1 MNALRHSLALGALA
15 ALTCQAVTAS
25 ADEATPM
32 TDANLAQII
41 KSIGLTP
48 QQQDS
53 RFDFEF
59 KASMG
64 EEQWQLSMSS
74 VLSQDGR
81 SVWLMAWLDE
91 LPKNAADVPRT
102 ALLRLLAEN
111 DKMGNGKFFA
121 YIANNR
127 RFVLQRVIPTQG
139 LTKDS
144 FKAALQDLGSTVVQ
158 TYPQWSVAGWSAP
171 VEQEVQTAA
180 RPAQQEPVKTQA
192 VGNDSKYALPVRK

>member
-1 MNALRHSLALGALA
+1 MTALSRSLVLGALA
-15 ALTCQAVTAS
+15 ALTCQAAC
-25 ADEATPM
+25 AQDAAAPM
-32 TDANLAQII
+32 TDAKLAEVI

-48 QQQDS
+48 QQSDS

-59 KASMG
+59 KATMG

-91 LPKNAADVPRT
+91 LPKNAAEVPRT

-139 LTKDS
+139 LDTAS

-158 TYPQWSVAGWSAP
+158 TYPQWSVAGWAGPSAAP
-171 VEQEVQTAA
+171 TQTAA
-180 RPAQQEPVKTQA
+180 RPEQAPTQA